1 MAQLVARYVRDV
13 EAAGSSPVTPTN
25 DKIMS
30 HFVYIIQS
38 QKDHKYYIGSTSN
51 LESRLI
57 YHNSGR
63 QRSTRSRIPFRLV
76 YSEMFNSKSE
86 ALRRE
91 RYIKLLKGG
100 EAFKR
105 LIGK

>member
-1 MAQLVARYVRDV
+1 
-13 EAAGSSPVTPTN
+13 
-25 DKIMS
+25 MS

-76 YSEMFNSKSE
+76 YSEKFNSKSE

>member
-1 MAQLVARYVRDV
+1 
-13 EAAGSSPVTPTN
+13 
-25 DKIMS
+25 MS

-38 QKDHKYYIGSTSN
+38 QKDYKYYIGSTSDIEN
-51 LESRLI
+51 RLI
-57 YHNSGR
+57 YHNSGK
-63 QRSTRSRIPFRLV
+63 QRSTRSRIPFKLV
-76 YSEMFNSKSE
+76 YSEMYNNKSE

>member
-13 EAAGSSPVTPTN
+13 EAAGSSPVTPTKN
-25 DKIMS
+25 IIMS
-30 HFVYIIQS
+30 YYVYILQS
-38 QKDHKYYIGSTSN
+38 KKDYKYYIGSTSDVEKR
-51 LESRLI
+51 LE

-63 QRSTRSRIPFRLV
+63 QRSTRFRIPFELI
-76 YSEMFNSKSE
+76 YSEVLVNKSE

-91 RYIKLLKGG
+91 RYLKSLKGG

-105 LIGK
+105 LINK